1 MIEKKPFKI
10 DLIKP
15 ESHFRGEKSHPLILI
30 EGEDFHRCRIYGIR
44 VFVDFVKFQSI
55 LRKWVARTSTLLTFI
70 DLFQHFFDLFHF
82 HLVNGNLL
90 KICCFSQ
97 NLIFLKN

>member
-30 EGEDFHRCRIYGIR
+30 EGEQFLKCRIFGIAILGI
-44 VFVDFVKFQSI
+44 FVKNQ
-55 LRKWVARTSTLLTFI
+55 
-70 DLFQHFFDLFHF
+70 
-82 HLVNGNLL
+82 
-90 KICCFSQ
+90 
-97 NLIFLKN
+97 

>member
-44 VFVDFVKFQSI
+44 VFVDFVKFQLFLI
-55 LRKWVARTSTLLTFI
+55 KWVVQGSTFETFEA
-70 DLFQHFFDLFHF
+70 LF
-82 HLVNGNLL
+82 
-90 KICCFSQ
+90 
-97 NLIFLKN
+97 

>member
-15 ESHFRGEKSHPLILI
+15 ESHFISKSKSHPQILI
-30 EGEDFHRCRIYGIR
+30 EGEQFPKCRIFSIA

-55 LRKWVARTSTLLTFI
+55 LRNGVALGSTF
-70 DLFQHFFDLFHF
+70 
-82 HLVNGNLL
+82 
-90 KICCFSQ
+90 
-97 NLIFLKN
+97 